1 MMDPISD
8 TYQPQQPGGT
18 VVTNDRRL
26 SVKEA
31 AARAGVS
38 TKTVR
43 RKIDAGDLA
52 GYRVRGTNRI
62 VLLMTDVDEVFALER
77 VEPRVHN
84 AVTPAPQRSRRPPSR
99 GTRDALRAIEEGALV

>member
-1 MMDPISD
+1 MAP
-8 TYQPQQPGGT
+8 PPPP
-18 VVTNDRRL
+18 TNIVRDDRRL

-43 RKIDAGDLA
+43 RKLDAGDLA

-62 VLLMTDVDEVFALER
+62 VLLEGDVDEVFALER
-77 VEPRVHN
+77 VEPRDHH
-84 AVTPAPQRSRRPPSR
+84 AVTPPPKRSRRPPSR
-99 GTRDALRAIEEGALV
+99 GARDALRAIEEGA

>member
-1 MMDPISD
+1 MIH
-8 TYQPQQPGGT
+8 TYEVKQASGL
-18 VVTNDRRL
+18 VARDDRRL

-62 VLLMTDVDEVFALER
+62 VLLVADVDEVFALER
-77 VEPRVHN
+77 VEPRIHH
-84 AVTPAPQRSRRPPSR
+84 AVTPAPERSRRPPSR
-99 GTRDALRAIEEGALV
+99 GTRDALRAIEEGA

>member
-1 MMDPISD
+1 MID
-8 TYQPQQPGGT
+8 TYEARPSSGL
-18 VVTNDRRL
+18 VARDDRRL

-38 TKTVR
+38 AKTVR

-62 VLLMTDVDEVFALER
+62 VLLDDRRGRGVRAR
-77 VEPRVHN
+77 ARR
-84 AVTPAPQRSRRPPSR
+84 AARTPCGDAGAETVAP
-99 GTRDALRAIEEGALV
+99 AAIAWYS

>member
-1 MMDPISD
+1 MTD
-8 TYQPQQPGGT
+8 TYEVKQSPGL
-18 VVTNDRRL
+18 VVRDDRRL

-38 TKTVR
+38 AKTVR

-62 VLLMTDVDEVFALER
+62 VLLETDVDEVFALER
-77 VEPRVHN
+77 VEPRAHHT
-84 AVTPAPQRSRRPPSR
+84 VTPAPKRSRRPPSR
-99 GTRDALRAIEEGALV
+99 GTRDALRAIEEGA

>member
-1 MMDPISD
+1 MSD
-8 TYQPQQPGGT
+8 THEVNRPGEML
-18 VVTNDRRL
+18 VRNARRL

-38 TKTVR
+38 AKTVR

-62 VLLMTDVDEVFALER
+62 VLLEVDVDEVFALER
-77 VEPRVHN
+77 VEPRAQR
-84 AVTPAPQRSRRPPSR
+84 AVTPVPTRSRRAPSR
-99 GTRDALRAIEEGALV
+99 GTRDALRAIEEGA